1 MHLLVI
7 NCGSSSIKYRLF
19 DMANESVLA
28 GGLLEGIG
36 EAGGRLVEHW
46 RERDEMPHEEQCSLA
61 APDHAQGLTAI
72 LDALTA
78 RLPDALARLAGI
90 GHRVVHGG
98 ERFTAPTRIDAE
110 TLAGIAAN
118 VPLAPLHNPA
128 NLAGIEAARARFP
141 ELPQVAVFDTAFHQ
155 AMPEHAFRYAV
166 PEDWYRQHGVRRYGF
181 HGTSHAFVAG
191 EAARRMGRP
200 LDELRLITLHLGNGA
215 SAAAIAAGRPIDTS
229 MGLTPLEGLVM
240 GSRSG
245 DIDPAIPA
253 YLACVA
259 GLTSAE
265 VDAALNR
272 MSGLKGLCGD
282 NDLRRVLA
290 RAETGDTTAERA
302 LAIYAYRVQKYVGAY
317 FVALGGLDA
326 LVFTG
331 GAGENAAALR
341 QRICAG
347 LGGLGL
353 ALDPARNAGG
363 PAGDGFI
370 QAESST
376 AAILVLRTDEELEI
390 ARQTRQCIESVDFQ
404 PPRRP

>member
-1 MHLLVI
+1 MRILVI

-19 DMANESVLA
+19 DMADESVLA

-46 RERDEMPHEEQCSLA
+46 RDAGGAPSHAERRLAVPDHEGGLA
-61 APDHAQGLTAI
+61 AV
-72 LDALTA
+72 
-78 RLPDALARLAGI
+78 LAGLEARRQDDLAGIEAI

-98 ERFTAPTRIDAE
+98 ERFSAPTRIDAKA
-110 TLAGIAAN
+110 LDGIKAN

-128 NLAGIEAARARFP
+128 NLAGIEAARTRFP

-166 PEDWYRQHGVRRYGF
+166 PEEWYRQHGVRRYGF

-215 SAAAIAAGRPIDTS
+215 SATAIAGGRSIDTS

-253 YLACVA
+253 YLARVA
-259 GLTSAE
+259 GLSSAE

-290 RAETGDTTAERA
+290 RAAAGEAEAALA
-302 LAIYAYRVQKYVGAY
+302 LAIYAYRIRKYVGAY

-341 QRICAG
+341 ERICAG
-347 LGGLGL
+347 LDCLGL
-353 ALDPARNAGG
+353 VLDPVRNAE
-363 PAGDGFI
+363 PTRDGFI
-370 QAESST
+370 QAESSR
-376 AAILVLRTDEELEI
+376 AAIVVVRTDEELEI
-390 ARQTRQCIESVDFQ
+390 ARQTRYCIESADFQ
-404 PPRRP
+404 PPRRL